1 MADSMHYFRSDSRR
15 AAIARLIAVVALC
28 GGVVLDA
35 VAGNG
40 KLQPSCADG
49 VCEATVEKNAA
60 YAPCE
65 DAVILLAWRQAG
77 GATLI
82 QCMTDDAD
90 MDKPSFVYDRDKPA
104 APAYPLT
111 GMRYFVS
118 AYLGELASGKVGDKF
133 SSHALCKPP
142 TPPRMAPGDILI
154 GEKVPTQDNNNPYC
168 YRVLRVAST
177 RSGVVMRADDGDSPH
192 VEAKHADWDGLAAKM
207 TSLIAS
213 AGSPVPADVPDTA
226 SSGGPLLHVVHAKA
240 PLRDS
245 PDSGVAQHGYLVQGD
260 AVSVL
265 DRTKAA
271 NGWLKVHYVG
281 KSGKAIDRWVRA
293 DDLESVA
300 H

>member
-1 MADSMHYFRSDSRR
+1 MHHIRSDSRR
-15 AAIARLIAVVALC
+15 AAVARLIAVVALC

-35 VAGNG
+35 VAGKG

-49 VCEATVEKNAA
+49 VCETTVEKNAA

-133 SSHALCKPP
+133 SSHALCQPP
-142 TPPRMAPGDILI
+142 KPPRMAAGEILI
-154 GEKVPTQDNNNPYC
+154 GEKVPSQDNDNPYC
-168 YRVLRVAST
+168 YRVLRVAT
-177 RSGVVMRADDGDSPH
+177 TPTGVVMRADDKDSPR
-192 VEAKHADWDGLAAKM
+192 VEAKHADWDKLAAKM
-207 TSLIAS
+207 TALIAS
-213 AGSPVPADVPDTA
+213 AGPAVAADTPDSE
-226 SSGGPLLHVVHAKA
+226 SSGGAMVHVVHAKA
-240 PLRDS
+240 PLRDG
-245 PDSGVAQHGYLVQGD
+245 PDAGLAQHGYLVQGD
-260 AVSVL
+260 EVSVL
-265 DRTKAA
+265 DRSKAA
-271 NGWLKVHYVG
+271 DGWLKVHYVG
-281 KSGKAIDRWVRA
+281 KNGKAIDRWARA
-293 DDLESVA
+293 DDLEAA